1 MLRPLLFAPPPPPLV
16 NMLELCL
23 LSFRIATKSR
33 KEGGEEKVCMGNCF
47 KTKSCTLRKMLTT

>member
-1 MLRPLLFAPPPPPLV
+1 MLRPLTLV

-33 KEGGEEKVCMGNCF
+33 KEGGEAEGLHGQLFQN
-47 KTKSCTLRKMLTT
+47 